1 MIKCCNGFLKTIIL
15 IRKKFDLL
23 FHLLIGLDILIGSIS
38 VVSFVLYVLARGK
51 ENEGSEKRYQNIHF
65 ISLFIF
71 VVIGVIIL
79 IMLSDMNL

>member
-1 MIKCCNGFLKTIIL
+1 
-15 IRKKFDLL
+15 LL
-23 FHLLIGLDILIGSIS
+23 FHLLIGLDIIIGLIS
-38 VVSFVLYVLARGK
+38 VTAFVLYVLARGK
-51 ENEGSEKRYQNIHF
+51 ENEELEKRYQNIHF

>member
-1 MIKCCNGFLKTIIL
+1 M
-15 IRKKFDLL
+15 L
-23 FHLLIGLDILIGSIS
+23 FHFLIGLDILIGLIS
-38 VVSFVLYVLARGK
+38 VITFVLYVLARGK
-51 ENEGSEKRYQNIHF
+51 ENERSENHYRSVHF

>member
-1 MIKCCNGFLKTIIL
+1 MI
-15 IRKKFDLL
+15 
-23 FHLLIGLDILIGSIS
+23 FHLLIGLDILIGIIS

-51 ENEGSEKRYQNIHF
+51 ENEKSEKRYQSIHF

-71 VVIGVIIL
+71 VVNGVIIL